1 MESRVKFLGHPV
13 HPMLIVLPVGL
24 LSIGV
29 VFDVVY
35 IATKDALFAEVA
47 YWNITVGIIGG
58 LLAALFGFLDWLAL
72 PTGTRAKAIGAW
84 HGGGNV
90 LIVLLF
96 AISWLLRQAG
106 GHAYLPNILPFVL
119 ALTGAVLA
127 LGTAWLG
134 AELVYRMRVG
144 VDADANVNATNS
156 LAHEGVVSVDS
167 RARRSGDAR
176 SSG

>member
-47 YWNITVGIIGG
+47 FWNITVGIIGG

-84 HGGGNV
+84 HGGGNL
-90 LIVLLF
+90 LIVALF
-96 AISWLLRQAG
+96 AVSWLLRQS
-106 GHAYLPNILPFVL
+106 GHAYLPNYLPFVL
-119 ALTGAVLA
+119 ALAGALLA

-144 VDADANVNATNS
+144 VDADANVNASNS
-156 LAHEGVVSVDS
+156 LSHEGVVSVDS
-167 RARRSGDAR
+167 RSRRRGDAR
-176 SSG
+176 SSS